1 MCEKLCAFRL
11 RAPASVANVNRN
23 LSYKNMR
30 LYVEI
35 LIGNRKKYETKIH
48 ATH

>member
-11 RAPASVANVNRN
+11 RGSASVANVIRN
-23 LSYKNMR
+23 LSYENMG

-48 ATH
+48 AAH